1 MTKVVLPESMKKI
14 NRYAWAELPMP
25 NEVIEQIH
33 RLARAAGK
41 NEGIGFMD
49 MQGNTLE
56 DQDEQ
61 R

>member
-1 MTKVVLPESMKKI
+1 
-14 NRYAWAELPMP
+14 MP